1 MGPELGEVRHLRIK
15 RRDVAGF
22 QSDLTAVLFQCQH
35 PGELPADEA
44 LFDAAQRL
52 VKAVAR
58 AIREMRRV
66 ASPKRVPNPLSLT

>member
-1 MGPELGEVRHLRIK
+1 MEPELGEVRHLRIK

-35 PGELPADEA
+35 PGELPADEE

-52 VKAVAR
+52 VR
-58 AIREMRRV
+58 AWILRWHAQFAKCEG
-66 ASPKRVPNPLSLT
+66 